1 MVIARGLVSQC
12 QQTQLTPS
20 VGNTVNRIIR
30 MNPEIHRI
38 QPGFIADFLSGF
50 IQIKPDLGRIIHFIV
65 LTDNPLIRSNKFV
78 G

>member
-1 MVIARGLVSQC
+1 M
-12 QQTQLTPS
+12 
-20 VGNTVNRIIR
+20 GNTVNRIIR
-30 MNPEIHRI
+30 MNPEIHQI

-50 IQIKPDLGRIIHFIV
+50 IRMKPDLGRIIRFIV